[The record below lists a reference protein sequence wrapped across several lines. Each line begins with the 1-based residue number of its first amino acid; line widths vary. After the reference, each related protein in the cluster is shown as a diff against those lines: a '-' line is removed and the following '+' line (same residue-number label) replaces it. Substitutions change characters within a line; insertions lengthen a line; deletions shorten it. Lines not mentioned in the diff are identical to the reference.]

1 MRVRLH
7 TRYVCVL
14 LEIIKAKRGHDRS
27 QEQNNVKS
35 KESTMEKGPEGPDAR

>member
-1 MRVRLH
+1 MPSH
-7 TRYVCVL
+7 TNVCVFI
-14 LEIIKAKRGHDRS
+14 ERVARAKRGIDRS